1 MSKIKTRESVKD
13 IKVLDKAAVASERMK
28 TALIRSKDQFENL
41 MDDGQISPSE
51 YAEDKIKYAAE
62 DVADRVGHDIS
73 AETKKVVNK
82 GKEVHRQRR
91 EEKRIEKNEA
101 RVNRYE
107 EQFRR
112 EDQAATNHSSNSHTE
127 NKTSASGGK
136 NPRQDVARKSVIERK
151 EKSIR
156 ARNDVKNNASKTG
169 ETQRQAV
176 RGKRNQIIKTAERT
190 ERSIKQSARSAGNKT
205 VKAGAKG
212 TVKSTEKAIKTA
224 EKTSKAAIKT
234 AEKSAKATQKAAQ
247 ATAKAAQKAAE
258 IARQTAIAAYKAAVA
273 AAKAVAA
280 AIKAI
285 AAAIKEL
292 IAAIAAG
299 GWVAVVVIV
308 VICLI
313 GLIIGSCFGIFFSS
327 ESKGT
332 HDSTQTMQQV
342 VQEIN
347 LDYQSQ
353 IDDIKSSNTYDELE
367 MSGSRA
373 VWPEVLS
380 IYAVKTTTD
389 PDNPREVATMTDEK
403 KQLLKDIFWEMNE
416 ISYRTEEK
424 TETIIV
430 ETDDGEGNIIEE
442 EVEETTVYLYITVSH
457 KTVEEMMAQYG
468 FTEDQ
473 KAQVAELLAQDSSM
487 WAAVL
492 YGIYSS
498 DEQIVAVALSQI
510 GNVGGEPYWSWYGFG
525 SRVEWCACFVS
536 WCADQCG
543 YIDTGVCPKY
553 AGCVNGVQWFKDRG
567 QWADNDIE
575 PAPGMIIFFDWDNK
589 GSSGPQ
595 DGQSDHTGIVE
606 KVEDGF
612 VYTIEGNSGDSCHE
626 NHYPVGY
633 YEILGYGVPQY

>member
-13 IKVLDKAAVASERMK
+13 IKVIDKAAVASERMK
-28 TALIRSKDQFENL
+28 TALVRSKDQFENL
-41 MDDGQISPSE
+41 MDDGQVTPSE
-51 YAEDKIKYAAE
+51 YAEDKIRYAAE
-62 DVADRVGHDIS
+62 DVADRVGHDVTS
-73 AETKKVVNK
+73 ETKKAVNK
-82 GKEVHRQRR
+82 GKEAYRKHR
-91 EEKRIEKNEA
+91 EEKLIEKNEE

-107 EQFRR
+107 EQFRK
-112 EDQAATNHSSNSHTE
+112 EESASFNQNATNRSSQGRAS
-127 NKTSASGGK
+127 TSGDNVS
-136 NPRQDVARKSVIERK
+136 RQKAARQTVIDRK

-156 ARNDVKNNASKTG
+156 TRNISNETASVHD
-169 ETQRQAV
+169 EVQHRVV
-176 RGKRNQIIKTAERT
+176 RGKKNQTIKTAERT
-190 ERSIKQSARSAGNKT
+190 EHSIKQSVRSAGKKT

-212 TVKSTEKAIKTA
+212 TVKSSEKAIKTA

-258 IARQTAIAAYKAAVA
+258 MARQAAIAAYKAAVV
-273 AAKAVAA
+273 AAKAIAA

-299 GWVAVVVIV
+299 GWVAVVVVV

-313 GLIIGSCFGIFFSS
+313 GLIVGSFFGIFFSS
-327 ESKGT
+327 ENTG
-332 HDSTQTMQQV
+332 STQTMQQV

-347 LDYQSQ
+347 MDYQNQ
-353 IDDIKSSNTYDELE
+353 LDDIKNSNTYDELE

-380 IYAVKTTTD
+380 IYAVKTTSD
-389 PDNPREVATMTDEK
+389 PDNPQEVASMNDEK

-416 ISYRTEEK
+416 ISYETEEK
-424 TETIIV
+424 TEVIIV
-430 ETDDGEGNIIEE
+430 ETDDGEGGIIEE
-442 EVEETTVYLYITVSH
+442 EVEDTTVYLYITVSH

-487 WAAVL
+487 WASVL
-492 YGIYSS
+492 YGIYGA
-498 DEQIVAVALSQI
+498 DDQIVAVALSQL

-543 YIDTGVCPKY
+543 YIETGVIPKY
-553 AGCVNGVQWFKDRG
+553 AGCVNGVNWFKDRG

-595 DGQSDHTGIVE
+595 DGESDHTGIVE
-606 KVEDGF
+606 RVENGI
-612 VYTIEGNSGDSCHE
+612 VYTIEGNSGDSCRE
-626 NHYPVGY
+626 NHYAVGY
-633 YEILGYGVPQY
+633 YEILGYGIPAF

>member
-1 MSKIKTRESVKD
+1 MSRIKTRESVKD
-13 IKVLDKAAVASERMK
+13 IKVIDKAAVASERMK
-28 TALIRSKDQFENL
+28 TALVRSKDQFENL
-41 MDDGQISPSE
+41 MDDGQVTPSE
-51 YAEDKIKYAAE
+51 YAEDKIRYAAE
-62 DVADRVGHDIS
+62 DVADRVGHDVS
-73 AETKKVVNK
+73 SETKKAVNK
-82 GKEVHRQRR
+82 GKEAYRKHR
-91 EEKRIEKNEA
+91 EEKRIEKNEE

-107 EQFRR
+107 ERFRR
-112 EDQAATNHSSNSHTE
+112 EEQARSERTSSQESHSHQSATR
-127 NKTSASGGK
+127 ASE
-136 NPRQDVARKSVIERK
+136 PQSPLRTQSEP
-151 EKSIR
+151 
-156 ARNDVKNNASKTG
+156 ASK
-169 ETQRQAV
+169 RQAV
-176 RGKRNQIIKTAERT
+176 RGKRNQTIRTAERT
-190 ERSIKQSARSAGNKT
+190 EHTIKQSARSAGKKT
-205 VKAGAKG
+205 VKSGAKG
-212 TVKSTEKAIKTA
+212 TVKSSEKAIKTA

-234 AEKSAKATQKAAQ
+234 AEKTAKATQKAAQ

-258 IARQTAIAAYKAAVA
+258 MARQAAIAAYKTAVA
-273 AAKAVAA
+273 AAKAIAA

-299 GWVAVVVIV
+299 GWVAVVVII

-313 GLIIGSCFGIFFSS
+313 GLIVASCFGIFFSS
-327 ESKGT
+327 EDTG
-332 HDSTQTMQQV
+332 STQTMQQV

-347 LDYQSQ
+347 LDYQNKL
-353 IDDIKSSNTYDELE
+353 DDIKNSNTYDELE

-380 IYAVKTTTD
+380 IYAVKTTND
-389 PDNPREVATMTDEK
+389 PDNPQEVASMTDEK

-416 ISYRTEEK
+416 ISYETEEK
-424 TETIIV
+424 TETVIV

-487 WAAVL
+487 WASVL
-492 YGIYSS
+492 YGIYGA
-498 DEQIVAVALSQI
+498 DDQIVAVALSQL

-543 YIDTGVCPKY
+543 YIETGVIPKY
-553 AGCVNGVQWFKDRG
+553 AGCVNGVNWFKDRG

-595 DGQSDHTGIVE
+595 DGESDHTGIVE
-606 KVEDGF
+606 RVEDGI
-612 VYTIEGNSGDSCHE
+612 VYTVEGNSGDSCRE
-626 NHYPVGY
+626 NHYAVGY
-633 YEILGYGVPQY
+633 YEILGYGIPAY